1 MVNKCSRS
9 IKTGGILCAVLSA
22 KNNLNKIARPA
33 ISSTLY
39 PEITKSNPQKVVY
52 IAPK

>member
-1 MVNKCSRS
+1 MNKCSRS

-22 KNNLNKIARPA
+22 QNNLNKISRPA
-33 ISSTLY
+33 INGTLY

-52 IAPK
+52 FAPK